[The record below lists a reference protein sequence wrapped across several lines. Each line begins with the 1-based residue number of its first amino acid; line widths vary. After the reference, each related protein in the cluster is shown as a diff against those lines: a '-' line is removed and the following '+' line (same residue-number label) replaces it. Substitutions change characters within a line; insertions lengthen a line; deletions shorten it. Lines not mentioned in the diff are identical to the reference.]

1 MAKRDTNSRFKAS
14 AGDENYTTKAMS
26 EFTVLDNDELKNMEE
41 ILKYIKAK
49 KAV

>member
-14 AGDENYTTKAMS
+14 VSDENYTTKAMS
-26 EFTVLDNDELKNMEE
+26 EFTILDNDELKNMEE